1 MFYKCGDTLE
11 SHAGVGVKKFNSIL
25 TAVKRPILSLAISV
39 TWDIWQPFNLCI
51 DSFRLLLGFRHKTSD
66 FGKTL
71 FFDRLEVK
79 FAHVILRND
88 LISVP
93 LTLFGNCFF
102 RSHKAFTVMSAW
114 KLVMAAESMP
124 LKATENLVGVAII
137 VIQVYHDTGAK
148 LDEYHRRK
156 HGRSG

>member
-1 MFYKCGDTLE
+1 M
-11 SHAGVGVKKFNSIL
+11 
-25 TAVKRPILSLAISV
+25 
-39 TWDIWQPFNLCI
+39 
-51 DSFRLLLGFRHKTSD
+51 
-66 FGKTL
+66 
-71 FFDRLEVK
+71 K